1 MKNLLIL
8 LVALALG
15 TTAGCSNKP
24 AKAQAL
30 LLEAMSYADG
40 GSTEQ
45 AQEKAMKMAAAKGRI
60 FNDKLGCPSREEMV
74 ILVGSEVCDQILAK
88 YPETPA
94 AIKASELKHQ
104 IAQKLQ
110 TMLRIRIQS
119 MYTDP
124 SSY

>member
-1 MKNLLIL
+1 
-8 LVALALG
+8 
-15 TTAGCSNKP
+15 
-24 AKAQAL
+24 
-30 LLEAMSYADG
+30 
-40 GSTEQ
+40 
-45 AQEKAMKMAAAKGRI
+45 
-60 FNDKLGCPSREEMV
+60 MV

-94 AIKASELKHQ
+94 AIKASELKRQ